1 MYGVNPPFCPTCGA
15 PGVWKPEANGWGCDR
30 CRQMLPN
37 QAPPPMQ
44 AAPVHAAAI
53 PAGGPLCPR
62 CGTPSLLRDGRWGCD
77 RCRAFLD
84 QMGAPGIPAGDP
96 RAAARAIAGRRMAI
110 GLVLVIVG
118 IAITAGTYNSA
129 SARGGGTYFI
139 AYGPIIVGAIRF
151 FQGLFGMIA

>member
-1 MYGVNPPFCPTCGA
+1 
-15 PGVWKPEANGWGCDR
+15 
-30 CRQMLPN
+30 MLPN

-44 AAPVHAAAI
+44 AAPPPMQAAAV

-62 CGTPSLLRDGRWGCD
+62 CGAPSVMRGNRWGCD

-96 RAAARAIAGRRMAI
+96 RAAKRAIAMRRMLVGG
-110 GLVLVIVG
+110 GLCILG

-129 SARGGGTYFI
+129 ADSGGGTYFI
-139 AYGPIIVGAIRF
+139 AYGPMVVGGIRF
-151 FQGLFGMIA
+151 FQGLFGLMG